1 MRTWLEE
8 LVSLYSPAAA
18 ATWLVS
24 PHPQLDGLSAI
35 EAIRRHRQRDVARVV
50 RQLADGAYL

>member
-1 MRTWLEE
+1 MKTWLEE
-8 LVSLYSPAAA
+8 LVSLYSPVAA

-35 EAIRRHRQRDVARVV
+35 EAIYQHRQRDVARVV
-50 RQLADGAYL
+50 RQLVAGAYS